1 MNVLMKILQIIF
13 NPLSLIQKSK
23 QSNEEAD
30 FLSRYPYIT
39 ISIAVLLTAVIM
51 LLVHFVFK

>member
-1 MNVLMKILQIIF
+1 MEVLVKILRVIF

-30 FLSRYPYIT
+30 FLSRFPYVIA
-39 ISIAVLLTAVIM
+39 SIAVLITAVIM
-51 LLVHFVFK
+51 LLVHFVF

>member
-1 MNVLMKILQIIF
+1 MNVLIKILQVIF

-30 FLSRYPYIT
+30 FLSRFPYVIV
-39 ISIAVLLTAVIM
+39 SIAILVTAVIM